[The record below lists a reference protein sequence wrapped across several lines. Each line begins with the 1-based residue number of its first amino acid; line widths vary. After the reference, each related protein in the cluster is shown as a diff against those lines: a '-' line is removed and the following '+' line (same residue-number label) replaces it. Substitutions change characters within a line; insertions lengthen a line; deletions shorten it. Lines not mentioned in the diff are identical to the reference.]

1 MRIPGTIIRT
11 PIVDVLSRRA
21 EGSNGDVIGPE
32 FIGCNP
38 GGCPALF
45 LQQLAR
51 QLQRRLGVPLRLH
64 EEIQDLAFIVDRA
77 P

>member
-1 MRIPGTIIRT
+1 MRILGTIIRT
-11 PIVDVLSRRA
+11 LIVDVLSRQA

-45 LQQLAR
+45 LQQLAH
-51 QLQRRLGVPLRLH
+51 QLQRGFGVPLRLH